1 MKNKCKII
9 DDNVVIK
16 KELLVCGNINANQ
29 DVIVNNKI
37 LVDIDNTTKNKNKKL
52 LDNEFSMIKNL
63 SVTNKF
69 ISLGDSYFKELPI
82 SKNSPVSDF
91 QLVNKKYVDSMSGS
105 TGPTGPTGPS
115 LYIQGSNIGNVIVNN
130 PKNSQNVFYSNDIV
144 ITNTEIILEKNLIP
158 SQNNTISLGTDE
170 KRFKDLFVGPGTI
183 NIKNEFGGID
193 ATIGSDIN
201 GIVYTETG
209 FASPFIN
216 IGPAILTPQA
226 IGGWKVQPKGTQLTP
241 SYDLIAQEINPNT
254 GFPFGPEYSLINGNT
269 GPTGPTGA
277 SNGPTWPT
285 GPQGIQGDTGP
296 TGIQGIQ
303 GDTGPTGPQGIQG
316 DTGPTGP
323 QGIQGIQGIQ
333 GDTGPT
339 GPQGIQGDIGPT
351 GPQGIQGI
359 QGDTGPTGPQGIQGD
374 TGPTGIQGIQGIQ
387 GDTGPTGPNS
397 FTDYTLSPVL
407 TTTPLTLYNT
417 PALEYDVYRFN
428 TSSTAISLTL
438 PQISTLTNGKRT
450 HIFKDVGGNLTV
462 NNLVI
467 NAGSGDTIDG
477 NLSVTLNINY
487 SSITLLS
494 DTSNTWLII

>member
-16 KELLVCGNINANQ
+16 KELLVCDNINANK

-37 LVDIDNTTKNKNKKL
+37 LVDIDSTSKNKNKKL
-52 LDNEFSMIKNL
+52 IDNEFSMIKNL

-91 QLVNKKYVDSMSGS
+91 QLVNKKYVDSISGS
-105 TGPTGPTGPS
+105 TGPTGPTGPT
-115 LYIQGSNIGNVIVNN
+115 LNIQGNNVGNVLVNN
-130 PKNSQNVFYSNDIV
+130 PKNSQNVYYSNDIYT
-144 ITNTEIILEKNLIP
+144 TNSEIIIEKNLLP
-158 SQNNTISLGTDE
+158 NQNNTISLGTNG

-183 NIKNEFGGID
+183 NIKNDLGGQD
-193 ATIGSDIN
+193 ATIGSDIS
-201 GIVYTETG
+201 GIAYTETG

-216 IGPAILTPQA
+216 IGPKILTPQA

-241 SYDLIAQEINPNT
+241 SYDLIAQEIDPNT
-254 GFPFGPEYSLINGNT
+254 GLPVGPEYSLINGNT
-269 GPTGPTGA
+269 GPTGPTGP
-277 SNGPTWPT
+277 SNGPTGPT
-285 GPQGIQGDTGP
+285 GPTGIQGDTGP
-296 TGIQGIQ
+296 TGPQGIQ

-323 QGIQGIQGIQ
+323 QGIQGIQGDTGPTGPTGIQ

-339 GPQGIQGDIGPT
+339 GP
-351 GPQGIQGI
+351 QGI

-374 TGPTGIQGIQGIQ
+374 TGPTGPTGIQ
-387 GDTGPTGPNS
+387 GDTGPTGPNT

-407 TTTPLTLYNT
+407 TTSPLTLYNS
-417 PALEYDVYRFN
+417 PALEYDVYMLD
-428 TSSTAISLTL
+428 TSSNAISLTL

-450 HIFKDVGGNLTV
+450 HIFKDVGGNLSN

-467 NAGSGDTIDG
+467 NPGSGDTIDG
-477 NLSVTLNINY
+477 Y
-487 SSITLLS
+487 SSITLNNNYSSVTLLS
-494 DTSNTWLII
+494 DASNTWLII